1 VTAVPYVSSID
12 LPPNSVCATGGT
24 EGGATG
30 GTTPLSETWLVLGT
44 DGLFDVMSAETI
56 RSKLNGTVRSKDHL
70 AKRIV
75 GEALDAYSPDNVCAV
90 VVYFD

>member
-1 VTAVPYVSSID
+1 MGVA
-12 LPPNSVCATGGT
+12 
-24 EGGATG
+24 EGGAEG
-30 GTTPLSETWLVLGT
+30 GAAAGTTPVSETWLVMGT

-90 VVYFD
+90 VVYFDWAL

>member
-1 VTAVPYVSSID
+1 MPYVASFE
-12 LPPNSVCATGGT
+12 LPQCPS
-24 EGGATG
+24 
-30 GTTPLSETWLVLGT
+30 TPETSETRLVLGS

-56 RSKLNGTVRSKDHL
+56 RSKLDGTVRSKDHL
-70 AKRIV
+70 AKRLV